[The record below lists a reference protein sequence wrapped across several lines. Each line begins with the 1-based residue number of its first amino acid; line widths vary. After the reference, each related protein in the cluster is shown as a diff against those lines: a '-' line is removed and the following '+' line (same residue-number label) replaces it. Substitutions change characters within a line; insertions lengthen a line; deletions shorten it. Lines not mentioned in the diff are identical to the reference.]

1 MKDSENTVWDEFRQ
15 IGDIGSYRL
24 IADTGDCVV
33 IRVENETGEGD
44 MIVHQVFEG
53 VYLMYND
60 FHMSYYESTYQA
72 VETVLA
78 VDFCRE
84 GSLTMESGKGV
95 CQVKKPGDVCIDT
108 RVHHQGMVRFPT
120 SHFHGITIGFENK
133 LAEKALMEQAAGI
146 PVDMDAIREKFCRN
160 DMCFFIRE
168 NETLRRLFTDLYH
181 VPDRAKQSYFRA
193 KVLELLVCLSAMEI
207 ENVESEKAYFYKS
220 QIEKTNAVRQLITE
234 DLRKDITIEELS
246 KRFDISQTALK
257 TCFKSIYGKPIYTWL
272 TEYRMQK
279 AAEMLVENENMS
291 IGDIAFVVGYDS
303 AGKFSGAFKK
313 VMGMTPKEY
322 RNQPH

>member
-1 MKDSENTVWDEFRQ
+1 
-15 IGDIGSYRL
+15 
-24 IADTGDCVV
+24 
-33 IRVENETGEGD
+33 
-44 MIVHQVFEG
+44 
-53 VYLMYND
+53 
-60 FHMSYYESTYQA
+60 
-72 VETVLA
+72 
-78 VDFCRE
+78 
-84 GSLTMESGKGV
+84 
-95 CQVKKPGDVCIDT
+95 
-108 RVHHQGMVRFPT
+108 
-120 SHFHGITIGFENK
+120 
-133 LAEKALMEQAAGI
+133 
-146 PVDMDAIREKFCRN
+146 
-160 DMCFFIRE
+160 MCFFIRE